1 MKHEIHIG
9 QMICNKLE
17 ENGRSISWL
26 AKKVYCDRS
35 NLRKMLKHNHIY
47 CELLL
52 RISITLNYDFFVHYS
67 SLIHSNKDSV
77 ENDTR

>member
-9 QMICNKLE
+9 QLICSKLK

-35 NLRKMLKHNHIY
+35 NLRKMLKNNHVY

-52 RISITLNYDFFVHYS
+52 RISIVLDYDFFAHYS
-67 SLIHSNKDSV
+67 SLIHNK
-77 ENDTR
+77 